1 MSSSTAPLKIL
12 DRETAAQPTDHAA
25 LKLWLR
31 MLTCTILVEGNVRTF
46 LRQSYNTTLPRFDL
60 MSQLHRNPE
69 GLRMVELSGRMMV
82 TCANVTGI
90 TDQLERE
97 GLVQRNIPDGD
108 RRSFMVKLTPR
119 GRRVFAGMAKAH
131 EGLIQEIFSGLTQE
145 QLHQLH
151 DLLAIVK
158 RSTLKL
164 AAENVVRIESRPR
177 ASEAGRAS
185 KRKPK

>member
-1 MSSSTAPLKIL
+1 MRSSAAPLKIL
-12 DRETAAQPTDHAA
+12 DRETAARPTDHAA

-69 GLRMVELSGRMMV
+69 GLRMVELSERMMV

-97 GLVQRNIPDGD
+97 GLVQRKIPEGD
-108 RRSFMVKLTPR
+108 RRSFIVKLTSR
-119 GRRVFAGMAKAH
+119 GRRVFTGMAKAH
-131 EGLIQEIFSGLTQE
+131 EELIQQILSGLTQE
-145 QLHQLH
+145 QLYQLH

-164 AAENVVRIESRPR
+164 AAENVVRIEDRSGTSGVGQ
-177 ASEAGRAS
+177 ASTRKS
-185 KRKPK
+185 K

>member
-1 MSSSTAPLKIL
+1 MRSSAAPLKVL
-12 DRETAAQPTDHAA
+12 DRETAARPSDHAA

-31 MLTCTILVEGNVRTF
+31 MLTCTILVEGKVRTF

-60 MSQLHRNPE
+60 MSQLDRNPK

-97 GLVQRNIPDGD
+97 GLVQRKIPEGD
-108 RRSFMVKLTPR
+108 RRSFIVKLTPR
-119 GRRVFAGMAKAH
+119 GRRVFAGMAKTH
-131 EGLIQEIFSGLTQE
+131 EELIQEILSGLTHE
-145 QLHQLH
+145 QMYQLH

-158 RSTLKL
+158 RSTLNL
-164 AAENVVRIESRPR
+164 AAKNVVRIEDRPR
-177 ASEAGRAS
+177 TSGASGAS
-185 KRKPK
+185 TRKSK